1 MDTNETTAPLNG
13 FDSNDVLYPYESKGV
28 NEEPPQVGGKKS
40 KAKKEKKVS
49 SETKKPNRWLVHVA
63 KVRSENPKMSYKE
76 VLVHAKGSYKKE

>member
-1 MDTNETTAPLNG
+1 MDTNETTTPLNG
-13 FDSNDVLYPYESKGV
+13 FDSNDGLYPYESKGV

-40 KAKKEKKVS
+40 KTKKVTKN